1 MKDLNAGCA
10 HDVSDDDRQAC
21 DVYGYLLCCPKDCEY
36 FENWLG
42 KKNADIA
49 KDIASL
55 NSNMAL

>member
-10 HDVSDDDRQAC
+10 HDVSDDDSQAC
-21 DVYGYLLCCPKDCEY
+21 DVYGYLLCCPKNCEH

-49 KDIASL
+49 KDIANL
-55 NSNMAL
+55 NSNMVL